1 MKVING
7 RWVNDQGETLTTPDE
22 HNKFQET
29 LMRVKSFS
37 QGKRLT
43 ERKVNVLFKILSTN
57 DDMDNALTTILSM
70 DNSQIKRLF

>member
-43 ERKVNVLFKILSTN
+43 ERKVNVLFKILSTS
-57 DDMDNALTTILSM
+57 DDMDNALTSVLSM

>member
-1 MKVING
+1 MRVQDGK
-7 RWVNDQGETLTTPDE
+7 WVNDHGEALTTPDE
-22 HNKFQET
+22 HNQFQET

-43 ERKVNVLFKILSTN
+43 DRKVHVLFKILSTN
-57 DDMDNALTTILSM
+57 EDMDNALTTILSM

>member
-1 MKVING
+1 MKIKNG
-7 RWVNDQGETLTTPDE
+7 RWVNNQGEALTTPEE
-22 HNKFQET
+22 HNQFQDT

-43 ERKVNVLFKILSTN
+43 DRKVQVLFRILSTN
-57 DDMDNALTTILSM
+57 NDMDNALTSILSM

>member
-7 RWVNDQGETLTTPDE
+7 RWVNNQVDSLTTPDE

-57 DDMDNALTTILSM
+57 DDMDNALTSVLSM

>member
-7 RWVNDQGETLTTPDE
+7 KWVNDHGESLTTPDE
-22 HNKFQET
+22 HNQFQET

-43 ERKVNVLFKILSTN
+43 NRKVDVLFKILSTN

-70 DNSQIKRLF
+70 DKQQLKRLF

>member
-22 HNKFQET
+22 HNKFQEI

-43 ERKVNVLFKILSTN
+43 ERKVHVLFKILSTN
-57 DDMDNALTTILSM
+57 DDMDNALTSVLSM